1 MLLRAS
7 KAYEEILGLQDSKTL
22 DALEYL
28 GTTYR
33 QMGKLQEAESTYT
46 RVGCINT
53 KAGDIYAAA
62 LDSYKVVLGPD
73 HSSTQQV
80 LSNLAAAR
88 ILQERYPEA
97 ETMLIELFQQMEACY
112 GLKSVRVLAPRLKI
126 ITPLNKEIEIDEHRD
141 QHSRIR
147 HDLLTNVAGRV
158 TPLIAARK
166 WKLCTP
172 YELYPDEARLLG
184 RNYNKGEG
192 MFIRLRSA
200 IDEYLSLPRIIDI
213 MLHELARVE
222 HRNHGPE
229 FIALWE

>member
-7 KAYEEILGLQDSKTL
+7 KAYEEILGLLDSKTL

-46 RVGCINT
+46 RVLEGRTAQSGPDHPTTLVTMTRLGRVCQYQGRLDEAEVITRKVWKAFNETERSEHESTLRAFILLGNIAFKRNNIT

-62 LDSYKVVLGPD
+62 LDSYKVVLGSD

-97 ETMLIELFQQMEACY
+97 EIMLIELFQRMEACY
-112 GLKSVRVLAPRLKI
+112 GPKSVRGLAPRLKI
-126 ITPLNKEIEIDEHRD
+126 ITPL
-141 QHSRIR
+141 
-147 HDLLTNVAGRV
+147 
-158 TPLIAARK
+158 
-166 WKLCTP
+166 
-172 YELYPDEARLLG
+172 
-184 RNYNKGEG
+184 
-192 MFIRLRSA
+192 
-200 IDEYLSLPRIIDI
+200 
-213 MLHELARVE
+213 
-222 HRNHGPE
+222 
-229 FIALWE
+229 